1 MAQAPSG
8 GLATGKSDREMAG
21 AGHEEEEAE
30 AAALVLWWR
39 RRGSEASLRARR
51 LPQ

>member
-8 GLATGKSDREMAG
+8 GLATGRNDREMAG
-21 AGHEEEEAE
+21 AGHEEEEA
-30 AAALVLWWR
+30 AALVMRWR
-39 RRGSEASLRARR
+39 RRGGESGLRARR